1 MNRIPLSSEG
11 LRQLPRPAGHNSV
24 NDEEE
29 IMARLY
35 LGCFCVFL
43 VALSLAPVAA
53 QEAEPKEKPQQP
65 PPEEPTAKAI
75 QWEPTYDAALKKA
88 KEANKPLFVY
98 LYEPGKKLCEAVETD
113 VFAAPD
119 VVKYTENF
127 ICYKEERK
135 KVQGVTLK
143 FRPPAGAFVVIVSSE
158 SEKPIGS
165 IIDQFERQQF
175 LEKLKAV
182 FDSIAVEKETN
193 KKLSQS
199 PDDVEGNFT
208 LAGVWVIRG
217 YPERAIPLYEK
228 ITRLDPKNEK
238 GFTVDAALKLAQL
251 YLDGG
256 KQDDARKSLK
266 KAEEADPEDKKGT
279 KERCAIQEARILA
292 ELENKL
298 DEAITA
304 LTNFVKTYPESK
316 LLPDAHYFLGYAYYM
331 KDDYDNA
338 IANWEI
344 IASKFP
350 EHELTDKAKAHIE
363 IAKQERDRKKRK

>member
-1 MNRIPLSSEG
+1 
-11 LRQLPRPAGHNSV
+11 
-24 NDEEE
+24 
-29 IMARLY
+29 MARLY
-35 LGCFCVFL
+35 LGCFCAFL
-43 VALSLAPVAA
+43 VALYLAPAAA
-53 QEAEPKEKPQQP
+53 QEAEPKEKPQQQI
-65 PPEEPTAKAI
+65 PEQPTAKAI

-88 KEANKPLFVY
+88 KEANKPLLVY
-98 LYEPGKKLCEAVETD
+98 LYEPGKKLCADMETD
-113 VFAAPD
+113 VFAAPE
-119 VVKYTENF
+119 VAKYTENF

-135 KVQGVTLK
+135 KGQGVTLK
-143 FRPPAGAFVVIVSSE
+143 FRAPAVPLVIIISTQD
-158 SEKPIGS
+158 EKEKHIGN
-165 IIDQFERQQF
+165 ILGYFEWQQF
-175 LEKLKAV
+175 LEKLTAI
-182 FDSIAVEKETN
+182 FDSIAVQKEMSE
-193 KKLSQS
+193 KLSQS
-199 PDDVEGNFT
+199 PNDVEANFK

-217 YPERAIPLYEK
+217 YADEAIQLYEK
-228 ITRLDPKNEK
+228 IVTLDPKNEK